1 MKLRLTTWLA
11 GAAAVLAGML
21 PAAAQEPIKFALC
34 YDITKAYSFVTP
46 QVAQAARD
54 YATLLN
60 QKGGISGHPI
70 EVIVEDHGNEPQR
83 GIECYEKLKRE
94 GVMVFDFLSTP
105 VSRAVLPR
113 INKDGNIMMQSL
125 AGRGDAVDGD
135 VFKWVFPVG
144 PTYWGQA
151 ANDVAYIK
159 QKQGGNLKGV
169 KIAFIYIDYPFGQ
182 EPIGILKTLA
192 AKEGFDLQLF
202 PYPLPGNDQ
211 ASAWTQMRRFD
222 PDWIISWSLSNMHV
236 MASREMKR
244 NGIPISK
251 YISVNWLNEVDIKNI
266 GADAAKGLKRGTN
279 VAGGQDHPLIQEIIT
294 ELYDKG
300 KGAGDRKHLEDVYY
314 NTGLAIYSIA
324 FEGARLAVQKG
335 GWPLTPEKLKTGL
348 ESMKDFSANGLMAPM
363 TVTAADHGGGGK
375 TRVEMWDGTKWVPET
390 DWIAGFSE
398 EVWKVVKESSAEYA
412 KSEAAK

>member
-11 GAAAVLAGML
+11 GAAMLLAGML
-21 PAAAQEPIKFALC
+21 PAAAQEGIKFALC
-34 YDITKAYSFVTP
+34 YDISKAYSFVTP

-60 QKGGISGHPI
+60 QKGGIGGHPI
-70 EVIVEDHGNEPQR
+70 EVIVRDHGNEPQR
-83 GIECYEKLKRE
+83 GIECYEELKRE

-113 INKDGNIMMQSL
+113 ISKDGNIMLQSL
-125 AGRGDAVDGD
+125 AGRGDAVDGE

-159 QKQGGNLKGV
+159 QKQGGTLKGV
-169 KIAFIYIDYPFGQ
+169 KIAFFYVDYPFGQ

-236 MASREMKR
+236 IASREMKR

-251 YISVNWLNEVDIKNI
+251 YISVNWLNEIDIKNI

-279 VAGGQDHPLIQEIIT
+279 VAGGQDHPLIKEIIT
-294 ELYDKG
+294 EIYDKG
-300 KGAGDRKHLEDVYY
+300 KGAGDRKNLDDVYY

-324 FEGARLAVQKG
+324 FEGARLAVEKG
-335 GWPLTPEKLKTGL
+335 GWPLTPEKLKAGL
-348 ESMKDFSANGLMAPM
+348 ESIKDFSANGLMAPL
-363 TVTAADHGGGGK
+363 TVTPADHGGGGR

-412 KSEAAK
+412 KSEAAR

>member
-11 GAAAVLAGML
+11 GAAVVFAGML

-34 YDITKAYSFVTP
+34 YDISKAYSFVTP

-54 YATLLN
+54 YAELLN

-70 EVIVEDHGNEPQR
+70 EVIVQDHGNEPQR

-113 INKDGNIMMQSL
+113 TMKDGNIMMQSL

-169 KIAFIYIDYPFGQ
+169 KIAFLYIDYPFGQ

-236 MASREMKR
+236 IASREMKR
-244 NGIPISK
+244 NGIPMSK

-324 FEGARLAVQKG
+324 FEGARLAVEKG
-335 GWPLTPEKLKTGL
+335 GWPLTPEKLKAGL
-348 ESMKDFSANGLMAPM
+348 ESMKNFSANGLMAPL

-375 TRVEMWDGTKWVPET
+375 TRIEMWDGAKWVPET

>member
-11 GAAAVLAGML
+11 GAAMLLAGML
-21 PAAAQEPIKFALC
+21 PAAAQEAIKFALC
-34 YDITKAYSFVTP
+34 YDISKAYSFVTP

-60 QKGGISGHPI
+60 QKGGIGGHPI
-70 EVIVEDHGNEPQR
+70 EVIVRDHGNEPQR
-83 GIECYEKLKRE
+83 GIECYEELKRE

-113 INKDGNIMMQSL
+113 ISKDGNIMLQSL
-125 AGRGDAVDGD
+125 AGRGDAVDGE

-159 QKQGGNLKGV
+159 QKQGGTLKGV
-169 KIAFIYIDYPFGQ
+169 KIAFFYVDYPFGQ

-236 MASREMKR
+236 IASREMKR

-251 YISVNWLNEVDIKNI
+251 YISVNWLNEIDIKNI
-266 GADAAKGLKRGTN
+266 GADAAKGLKRGTS
-279 VAGGQDHPLIQEIIT
+279 VAGGQDHPLIKEIIT
-294 ELYDKG
+294 EIYDKG
-300 KGAGDRKHLEDVYY
+300 KGAGDRKNLDDVYY

-324 FEGARLAVQKG
+324 FEGARLAVEKG
-335 GWPLTPEKLKTGL
+335 GWPLTPEKLKAGL
-348 ESMKDFSANGLMAPM
+348 ESIKDFSANGLMAPL
-363 TVTAADHGGGGK
+363 TVTPADHGGGGR

>member
-11 GAAAVLAGML
+11 GVAVVLAGML

-34 YDITKAYSFVTP
+34 YDISKAYSFVTP

-54 YATLLN
+54 YAELLN

-70 EVIVEDHGNEPQR
+70 EVIVQDHGNEPQR

-113 INKDGNIMMQSL
+113 IMKDGNIMMQSL

-169 KIAFIYIDYPFGQ
+169 KVAFLYIDYPFGQ

-236 MASREMKR
+236 IASREMKR
-244 NGIPISK
+244 NGIPMSK

-266 GADAAKGLKRGTN
+266 GPDAAKGLKRGTN

-324 FEGARLAVQKG
+324 FEGARLAVEKG
-335 GWPLTPEKLKTGL
+335 GWPLTPEKLKAGL
-348 ESMKDFSANGLMAPM
+348 ELMKNFSANGLMAPL

-375 TRVEMWDGTKWVPET
+375 TRIEMWDGAKWVPET

>member
-1 MKLRLTTWLA
+1 MKLKLTTWFA
-11 GAAAVLAGML
+11 GAAVVLAGML
-21 PAAAQEPIKFALC
+21 PAAAQESIKFALC

-70 EVIVEDHGNEPQR
+70 EVIVQDHGNEPQR

-113 INKDGNIMMQSL
+113 ITKDGNIMMQSL

-169 KIAFIYIDYPFGQ
+169 KIAFFYIDYPFGQ

-251 YISVNWLNEVDIKNI
+251 YIAVNWLNEVDIKNI

-314 NTGLAIYSIA
+314 NTGLAMYSIA

-335 GWPLTPEKLKTGL
+335 GWPLTPEKLKAGL
-348 ESMKDFSANGLMAPM
+348 ESMKDFSANGLMAPW
-363 TVTAADHGGGGK
+363 TVTATDHGGGGK
-375 TRVEMWDGTKWVPET
+375 TRIEMWDGAKWVPET

>member
-1 MKLRLTTWLA
+1 MKLRLITLLA
-11 GAAAVLAGML
+11 GAATLLAGVL
-21 PAAAQEPIKFALC
+21 PGAAEESVKFALC

-125 AGRGDAVDGD
+125 AGRGDAVDGE

-169 KIAFIYIDYPFGQ
+169 KIAFFYIDYPFGQ

-236 MASREMKR
+236 LASREMKR

-251 YISVNWLNEVDIKNI
+251 YISVNWLNEVDINNI

-314 NTGLAIYSIA
+314 NTGLAMYSIA

-335 GWPLTPEKLKTGL
+335 GWPLTPEKLKAGL
-348 ESMKDFSANGLMAPM
+348 ESIKDFSANGLMAPM

-375 TRVEMWDGTKWVPET
+375 TRIEMWDGAKWVPET

>member
-34 YDITKAYSFVTP
+34 YDVTKAYSFVTP

-348 ESMKDFSANGLMAPM
+348 ELMKDFSANGLMAPM

-375 TRVEMWDGTKWVPET
+375 TRIEMWDGTKWVPET

>member
-1 MKLRLTTWLA
+1 MKVRLTTWLA
-11 GAAAVLAGML
+11 GAAMLLAGML
-21 PAAAQEPIKFALC
+21 PAAAQEAIKFALC
-34 YDITKAYSFVTP
+34 YDISKAYSFVTP

-60 QKGGISGHPI
+60 QKGGIGGHPI
-70 EVIVEDHGNEPQR
+70 EVIVRDHGNEPQR
-83 GIECYEKLKRE
+83 GIECYEELKRE

-113 INKDGNIMMQSL
+113 ISKDGNIMLQSL
-125 AGRGDAVDGD
+125 AGRGDAVDGE

-144 PTYWGQA
+144 PTYWGQV

-169 KIAFIYIDYPFGQ
+169 KVAFFYIDYPFGQ

-236 MASREMKR
+236 IASREMKR

-251 YISVNWLNEVDIKNI
+251 YISVNWLNEIDIKNI

-279 VAGGQDHPLIQEIIT
+279 VAGGQDHPLIKEIIT
-294 ELYDKG
+294 EIYDKG
-300 KGAGDRKHLEDVYY
+300 KGAGDRKNLDDVYY

-324 FEGARLAVQKG
+324 FEGARLAVEKG
-335 GWPLTPEKLKTGL
+335 GWPLTPEKLKVGL
-348 ESMKDFSANGLMAPM
+348 ESIKDFSANGLMAPL
-363 TVTAADHGGGGK
+363 TVTPADHGGGGR

>member
-375 TRVEMWDGTKWVPET
+375 TRIETWDGTKWVPET

>member
-11 GAAAVLAGML
+11 GAAMLLAGML
-21 PAAAQEPIKFALC
+21 PAAAQEAIKFALC
-34 YDITKAYSFVTP
+34 YDISKAYSFVTP

-60 QKGGISGHPI
+60 QKGGIGGHPI
-70 EVIVEDHGNEPQR
+70 EVIVRDHGNEPQR
-83 GIECYEKLKRE
+83 GIECYEELKRE

-113 INKDGNIMMQSL
+113 ISKDGNIMLQSL
-125 AGRGDAVDGD
+125 AGRGDAVDGE

-159 QKQGGNLKGV
+159 QKQGGTLKGV
-169 KIAFIYIDYPFGQ
+169 KIAFFYVDYPFGQ

-222 PDWIISWSLSNMHV
+222 PDWIISWSLLNMHV
-236 MASREMKR
+236 IASREMKR

-251 YISVNWLNEVDIKNI
+251 YISVNWLNEIDIKNI
-266 GADAAKGLKRGTN
+266 GADAAKGLKRGTS
-279 VAGGQDHPLIQEIIT
+279 VAGGQDHPLIKEIIT
-294 ELYDKG
+294 EIYDKG
-300 KGAGDRKHLEDVYY
+300 KGAGDRKNLDDVYY

-324 FEGARLAVQKG
+324 FEGARLAVEKG
-335 GWPLTPEKLKTGL
+335 GWPLTPEKLKAGL
-348 ESMKDFSANGLMAPM
+348 ESIKDFSANGLMAPL
-363 TVTAADHGGGGK
+363 TVTPADHGGGGR

>member
-1 MKLRLTTWLA
+1 MKLKLTTWFA
-11 GAAAVLAGML
+11 GAAVVLAGML
-21 PAAAQEPIKFALC
+21 PAAAQESIKFALC

-70 EVIVEDHGNEPQR
+70 EVIVQDHGNEPQR

-113 INKDGNIMMQSL
+113 ITKDGNIMMQSL

-169 KIAFIYIDYPFGQ
+169 KIAFFYIDYPFGQ

-251 YISVNWLNEVDIKNI
+251 YIAVNWLNEVDIKNI

-314 NTGLAIYSIA
+314 NTGLAMYSIA

-335 GWPLTPEKLKTGL
+335 GWPLTPEKLKAGL
-348 ESMKDFSANGLMAPM
+348 ESMKDFSANGLMAPL
-363 TVTAADHGGGGK
+363 TVTATDHGGGGK
-375 TRVEMWDGTKWVPET
+375 TRIEMWDGAKWVPET

>member
-11 GAAAVLAGML
+11 GAAMLLAGML
-21 PAAAQEPIKFALC
+21 PAAAQEAIKFALC
-34 YDITKAYSFVTP
+34 YDISKAYSFVTP

-60 QKGGISGHPI
+60 QKGGIGGHPI
-70 EVIVEDHGNEPQR
+70 EVIVRDHGNEPQR
-83 GIECYEKLKRE
+83 GIECYEELKRE

-113 INKDGNIMMQSL
+113 ISKDGNIMLQSL
-125 AGRGDAVDGD
+125 AGRGDAVDGE

-159 QKQGGNLKGV
+159 QKQGGTLKGV
-169 KIAFIYIDYPFGQ
+169 KIAFFYVDYPFGQ

-251 YISVNWLNEVDIKNI
+251 YISVNWLNEIDIKNI

-279 VAGGQDHPLIQEIIT
+279 VAGGQDHPLIKEIIT
-294 ELYDKG
+294 EIYDKG
-300 KGAGDRKHLEDVYY
+300 KGAGDRKNLDDVYY

-324 FEGARLAVQKG
+324 FEGARLAVEKG
-335 GWPLTPEKLKTGL
+335 GWPLTPEKLKAGL
-348 ESMKDFSANGLMAPM
+348 ESIKDFSANGLMAPL
-363 TVTAADHGGGGK
+363 TVTPADHGGGGR

>member
-1 MKLRLTTWLA
+1 MKLKLTTWFA
-11 GAAAVLAGML
+11 GAAVVLAGML
-21 PAAAQEPIKFALC
+21 PAAAQESIKFALC

-70 EVIVEDHGNEPQR
+70 EVIVQDHGNEPQR

-113 INKDGNIMMQSL
+113 ITKDGNIMMQSL

-151 ANDVAYIK
+151 ANDIAYIK

-169 KIAFIYIDYPFGQ
+169 KIAFFYIDYPFGQ

-251 YISVNWLNEVDIKNI
+251 YIAVNWLNEVDIKNI

-314 NTGLAIYSIA
+314 NTGLAMYSIA

-335 GWPLTPEKLKTGL
+335 GWPLTPEKLKAGL
-348 ESMKDFSANGLMAPM
+348 ESMKDFSANGLMAPL
-363 TVTAADHGGGGK
+363 TVTATDHGGGGK
-375 TRVEMWDGTKWVPET
+375 TRIEMWDGAKWVPET

>member
-1 MKLRLTTWLA
+1 MKLRLITLLA
-11 GAAAVLAGML
+11 GAATLLAGIL
-21 PAAAQEPIKFALC
+21 PAAAQESIKFALC

-113 INKDGNIMMQSL
+113 ISKDGNIMMQSL
-125 AGRGDAVDGD
+125 AGRGDAVDGE
-135 VFKWVFPVG
+135 VFKLVFPVG

-169 KIAFIYIDYPFGQ
+169 KIAFLYIDYPFGQ

-251 YISVNWLNEVDIKNI
+251 YISVNWLNEVDINNI

-279 VAGGQDHPLIQEIIT
+279 VAGGQDHPLIQEIIK

-300 KGAGDRKHLEDVYY
+300 KGAGDRKHLQDVYY

-324 FEGARLAVQKG
+324 FEGVRLAVQKG
-335 GWPLTPEKLKTGL
+335 GWPLTPEKIKAGL
-348 ESMKDFSANGLMAPM
+348 ELMKDFSANGLMAPL

-375 TRVEMWDGTKWVPET
+375 TRIEMWDGTKWVPET
-390 DWIAGFSE
+390 DWIAGFSDD
-398 EVWKVVKESSAEYA
+398 VWKVVKESSAEYA

>member
-1 MKLRLTTWLA
+1 MKRRLTTWLA
-11 GAAAVLAGML
+11 GAAMVLAGIL

-70 EVIVEDHGNEPQR
+70 EVIVRDHGNEPQR
-83 GIECYEKLKRE
+83 GIECYEELKRE

-113 INKDGNIMMQSL
+113 ISKDGNIMMQSV

-151 ANDVAYIK
+151 ANDIAYLK

-169 KIAFIYIDYPFGQ
+169 KIAFFYIDYPFGQ

-211 ASAWTQMRRFD
+211 ASAWTQLRRFD

-335 GWPLTPEKLKTGL
+335 GWPLTPEKLKAGL

-375 TRVEMWDGTKWVPET
+375 TRIEMWDGTKWVPET

>member
-34 YDITKAYSFVTP
+34 YDVTKAYSFVTP

-375 TRVEMWDGTKWVPET
+375 TRIEMWDGTKWVPET

>member
-11 GAAAVLAGML
+11 GAAVVFAGML

-34 YDITKAYSFVTP
+34 YDISKAYSFVTP

-54 YATLLN
+54 YAELLN

-70 EVIVEDHGNEPQR
+70 EVIVQDHGNEPQR

-113 INKDGNIMMQSL
+113 IMKDGNIMMQSL

-169 KIAFIYIDYPFGQ
+169 KIAFLYIDYPFGQ

-236 MASREMKR
+236 IASREMKR
-244 NGIPISK
+244 NGIPMSK

-324 FEGARLAVQKG
+324 FEGARLAVEKG
-335 GWPLTPEKLKTGL
+335 GWPLTPEKLKAGL
-348 ESMKDFSANGLMAPM
+348 ELMKNFSANGLMAPL

-375 TRVEMWDGTKWVPET
+375 TRIEMWDGAKWVPET

>member
-11 GAAAVLAGML
+11 GVAVVLAGML

-34 YDITKAYSFVTP
+34 YDISKAYSFVTP

-54 YATLLN
+54 YAELLN

-70 EVIVEDHGNEPQR
+70 EVIVQDHGNEPQR

-113 INKDGNIMMQSL
+113 IMKDGNIMMQSL

-169 KIAFIYIDYPFGQ
+169 KVAFLYIDYPFGQ

-236 MASREMKR
+236 IASREMKR
-244 NGIPISK
+244 NGIPMSK

-266 GADAAKGLKRGTN
+266 GPDAAKGLKRGTN

-324 FEGARLAVQKG
+324 FEGARLAVEKG
-335 GWPLTPEKLKTGL
+335 GWPLTPEKLKAGL
-348 ESMKDFSANGLMAPM
+348 ESMKNFSANGLMAPL

-375 TRVEMWDGTKWVPET
+375 TRIEMWDGAKWVPET

>member
-1 MKLRLTTWLA
+1 MRSGLPTLFATAAIALA
-11 GAAAVLAGML
+11 GIL

-60 QKGGISGHPI
+60 QKGGIEGHPI
-70 EVIVEDHGNEPQR
+70 EVIVQDHGNEPQR

-113 INKDGNIMMQSL
+113 ITKDGNIMMQSL

-135 VFKWVFPVG
+135 VFKWIFPVG

-151 ANDVAYIK
+151 ANDVEYIK
-159 QKQGGNLKGV
+159 QKSGGKLKGV
-169 KIAFIYIDYPFGQ
+169 KIAFLYIDYPFGQ

-211 ASAWTQMRRFD
+211 ASAWTQMRRFN

-236 MASREMKR
+236 IASREMKR

-266 GADAAKGLKRGTN
+266 GPENAKGLKRGTN
-279 VAGGQDHPLIQEIIT
+279 VAGGQNHPLIQEIIK

-314 NTGLAIYSIA
+314 NTGLAMYSIA
-324 FEGARLAVQKG
+324 FEGARLAVKQG
-335 GWPLTPEKLKTGL
+335 GWPLTPEKLKAGL
-348 ESMKDFSANGLMAPM
+348 ESMKNFSANELMAPM
-363 TVTAADHGGGGK
+363 TVTAKDHGGGGK
-375 TRVEMWDGTKWVPET
+375 TRIEEWDGTKWVPQT
-390 DWIAGFSE
+390 DWIAGFSD
-398 EVWKVVKESSAEYA
+398 EVWKVVKENSAEYA
-412 KSEAAK
+412 KSEGQK